1 MLSSA
6 HATVRSSDPKK
17 GAEVLFGP
25 APRPL
30 PSLGL
35 KAADG
40 VVTVAAGF
48 SESRRRHAE
57 VRDRAP
63 LHAGGGRPRPGQP
76 EIRQL

>member
-6 HATVRSSDPKK
+6 HATVRSIDPKK

-25 APRPL
+25 ARRPL

-40 VVTVAAGF
+40 VVTVAADF
-48 SESRRRHAE
+48 FRVASTAR
-57 VRDRAP
+57 
-63 LHAGGGRPRPGQP
+63 
-76 EIRQL
+76 

>member
-6 HATVRSSDPKK
+6 HATVRSIDPKK
-17 GAEVLFGP
+17 GAEVLFVP

-35 KAADG
+35 KVADG

-48 SESRRRHAE
+48 SSR
-57 VRDRAP
+57 V
-63 LHAGGGRPRPGQP
+63 GGTVK
-76 EIRQL
+76 

>member
-6 HATVRSSDPKK
+6 HATVRSIDPKK
-17 GAEVLFGP
+17 GAEVLFVP

-35 KAADG
+35 KAAC
-40 VVTVAAGF
+40 TVAAGF
-48 SESRRRHAE
+48 FESRRRHAE
-57 VRDRAP
+57 VRERAP

-76 EIRQL
+76 QVGQL